1 MVQTSQSLQPN
12 NSQATVCLLSQI
24 AFPENATQQS
34 PFCPGTYPG
43 EPSAAAIRS
52 NILLLISFFLA
63 MMSALACG
71 LIQRWCY
78 EYMKYAYPRVVPH
91 KRGRVRTYLF
101 QGLNR
106 FYIRQFMYGVHGLL
120 HISFFLFFCGLS
132 DYLHDAYPRVG
143 MVSWYCVFTLVA
155 LYATLS
161 VFPLFIGNCPYH
173 TAITPPLLFC
183 STLLLFFCRTVWR
196 KLRQEQGSR
205 KVEPYHEKTYEKTR
219 YLVEKAEANASHLD
233 PYAMKWLFISD
244 EDFSDT
250 DMDKFL
256 EGLPGYIQSL
266 HAVTGELS
274 KVLTEPDILRRT
286 REHIR
291 EHLLTWATT
300 TDLSEEALIKRVST
314 CVESLRVVL
323 QLQTSTEHLENTGK
337 ESPQEYLQS
346 VVDGLNSL
354 CNKSGEMRD
363 LRTFCVRALAFQGIL
378 SRCLEQCLESTMARP
393 LNIEAPSDFLP
404 LYTFF
409 SSIINDMQQ
418 APVEVPDDKKWRF
431 LLHDGPFINLTL
443 LAKAIVYHD
452 GQIVDPASLSMYW
465 KTLDKLR
472 SELRTTHADI
482 SGPSKRLFNDI
493 RTKADKVV
501 QFEELGF
508 SVIPLLEILDAVD
521 GGRRLSMVLRDHSKY
536 LDKADLVF
544 GKDHLRNPDLFH
556 EFARCLPHF
565 VDNHSA
571 EELTD
576 FMEDL
581 VLRDHLWISLQVQL
595 SDSLRPNNSSPAMM
609 RVFDTCCAVIDT
621 AFVALAGSP
630 KVDLRTPDFGSLAH
644 YFELYVTDCFQGI
657 FIERAIGFRV
667 GLIKARFCNA
677 VLAQFLGEFG
687 CKGTVVFRS
696 HWDVASLAR
705 VFYSLGLG
713 DVEFWS
719 SLVDGGPIGEVLMD
733 KTYATLEVAKR
744 DGPLLNFCRLVHLG
758 VMAVP
763 FEGSGLKETNF
774 QKLLDLMQKMT
785 KDSPLPLVHASTS
798 ATVWE
803 ELHRLRDEVADICEN
818 ISNEDQAVGI
828 IEGSYSR
835 EDGAHMMALLAKIDQ
850 VYRRRPTSTHEH
862 FPIDHVTSAVV
873 QPNPPSG
880 ELLQVILENNRSN
893 HASTSTLIEDQHD
906 NLPNDGVDFG
916 STVFRL

>member
-1 MVQTSQSLQPN
+1 MSQLVFQ
-12 NSQATVCLLSQI
+12 
-24 AFPENATQQS
+24 ENTTQQS
-34 PFCPGTYPG
+34 PFCPGPYPG

-78 EYMKYAYPRVVPH
+78 EYMKYAYPPVVPH

-106 FYIRQFMYGVHGLL
+106 FYIRQFMYGVHALL

-143 MVSWYCVFTLVA
+143 MVSWYCVFTLMA

-161 VFPLFIGNCPYH
+161 IFPVFIGNCPYH
-173 TAITPPLLFC
+173 TAITPPLLFG
-183 STLLLFFCRTVWR
+183 STLLLFFCRTAWR
-196 KLRQEQGSR
+196 KLCPVEGSR
-205 KVEPYHEKTYEKTR
+205 KEEPYFEKTR
-219 YLVEKAEANASHLD
+219 YLVEKAHANASHLD

-244 EDFSDT
+244 EDFSET

-266 HAVTGELS
+266 HVVTGELS
-274 KVLTEPDILRRT
+274 KVLTDPDILHRT

-291 EHLLTWATT
+291 VHLLTWATT

-323 QLQTSTEHLENTGK
+323 QLQTSAEHLENTD
-337 ESPQEYLQS
+337 EASPQEYLQS
-346 VVDGLNSL
+346 IVYGLNLL
-354 CNKSGEMRD
+354 CDKPGEIRD

-378 SRCLEQCLESTMARP
+378 SKCLEQGLESTRVRPNVKAR
-393 LNIEAPSDFLP
+393 SHFLP

-409 SSIINDMQQ
+409 SSIVNNTQQ
-418 APVEVPDDKKWRF
+418 APAEVSDEDKKWWF
-431 LLHDGPFINLTL
+431 LLRDGPFINLTL
-443 LAKAIVYHD
+443 LAEAILSHGGPV
-452 GQIVDPASLSMYW
+452 VDPASLSMYW

-472 SELRTTHADI
+472 SELRTTLADI
-482 SGPSKRLFNDI
+482 SDSSLRLFNEI
-493 RTKADKVV
+493 RTKARELAKS
-501 QFEELGF
+501 EELGF

-521 GGRRLSMVLRDHSKY
+521 GGRRLSMVFRDHPKY
-536 LDKADLVF
+536 RGKAELVF

-556 EFARCLPHF
+556 EFSSCLPHF
-565 VDNHSA
+565 VANHSA
-571 EELTD
+571 EELTH

-581 VLRDHLWISLQVQL
+581 VLYDHLWISLHVQL

-621 AFVALAGSP
+621 AFVALEGSQ

-785 KDSPLPLVHASTS
+785 KDSPQPLVHASTS